1 MQRERYMR
9 RLQGWRTLRD
19 RCTLGRTVHNSLALV
34 GCTGKQRRTRITIH
48 PRRRREPGSQV
59 VVSRSKARIMRT
71 SSTLV
76 TCSLFRLLL
85 ALFNALFRALFSG
98 NLVSVCRVSLSMLGF
113 SVCSVSLSVP
123 RSLRETVRVLSKSV
137 LSKRVLFEI
146 ILFESVPQSL

>member
-1 MQRERYMR
+1 MQCERYMR

-98 NLVSVCRVSLSMLGF
+98 NLVSVCRVSLDAWFLCVFGF
-113 SVCSVSLSVP
+113 SLCATVSERNGQSSIEK
-123 RSLRETVRVLSKSV
+123 RSIE
-137 LSKRVLFEI
+137 
-146 ILFESVPQSL
+146 ESSI